1 MAKSWRM
8 TCSPA
13 RAHGEF
19 LGVHQGR
26 AVSLLFDAA
35 RAGAAREAAGNVLT
49 PDRLASLPAPPPDS
63 EGRGFD
69 GTSVV
74 YAEGCTVSADRLRA
88 GRVVFK
94 QIPYQVEGV

>member
-13 RAHGEF
+13 RAQGEF
-19 LGVHQGR
+19 PGIHQGR
-26 AVSLLFDAA
+26 AVYLLFDAA
-35 RAGAAREAAGNVLT
+35 HAGAAREAAGNVLT

-88 GRVVFK
+88 GNVVFK
-94 QIPYQVEGV
+94 QIPYQMEGV